1 MVDTIPTTRTGL
13 PMPTRAS
20 AAHSSSVP
28 DGNGAATAAP
38 HGPGAFT
45 GSDSARARLGSFDA
59 TVHLGFA
66 VLLVASLVRY
76 VMRHSPADNLL
87 VLGLTA
93 VACLLY
99 SVVAVL
105 APRGRAG
112 APWLFTLVGTWAVLV
127 IAAPSFAWCS
137 FALFFLCR
145 SALRGA
151 AAYAAAGVTAVATAA
166 GLFRLSDGTDLA
178 MLLGPLAV
186 GLMLTLVYDRIQHDA
201 EEQRR
206 LHAEVSLAQGQ
217 LAASERRAGTI
228 AERERV
234 SREIHDTVTQGLAS
248 SLLLLEAAGRAW
260 PEASAR
266 AGLGQATELL
276 RLNLSETRS
285 LVHELAS
292 PGLDASPLPEA
303 LRMAAAQYVPDAR
316 LLVTGEARPVPADIR
331 HALLRVVQSAASNIK
346 LHAVATTVTVTLGF
360 LPEAV
365 TLDIYDDGAG
375 FDPAAAAPPS
385 DAGGYGL
392 RAMRQRVEQLG
403 GIFSVE
409 STPGEGTIV
418 AAQLPVPPAR
428 PEKLP
433 RPQEP
438 A

>member
-1 MVDTIPTTRTGL
+1 
-13 PMPTRAS
+13 MPTQAS
-20 AAHSSSVP
+20 PAPAAPVP
-28 DGNGAATAAP
+28 GPTAAGGTGP
-38 HGPGAFT
+38 HGTSASISNAARF
-45 GSDSARARLGSFDA
+45 GSINAA
-59 TVHLGFA
+59 VHLGFA

-76 VMRHSPADNLL
+76 VMRHSPADNVF
-87 VLGLTA
+87 VLGLA
-93 VACLLY
+93 AAACLLY
-99 SVVAVL
+99 FAVAIL
-105 APRGRAG
+105 ASRGKPG
-112 APWLFTLVGTWAVLV
+112 APWVFTLVAVWAVLV

-145 SALRGA
+145 SALSGA
-151 AAYAAAGVTAVATAA
+151 AAYAAAGATAAATAA
-166 GLFRLSDGTDLA
+166 GLFRLSGGTDLA

-186 GLMLTLVYDRIQHDA
+186 GLMLTLIYDRIQHDA

-206 LHAEVSLAQGQ
+206 LHAEIFLAQGQ

-248 SLLLLEAAGRAW
+248 SLLLLEAADRAW
-260 PEASAR
+260 PSPSAH
-266 AGLGQATELL
+266 ADLGQATALL
-276 RLNLSETRS
+276 RGNLSETRS

-303 LRMAAAQYVPDAR
+303 LLFAARQYVPDAR
-316 LLVTGEARPVPADIR
+316 LLVTGDQRPVPPDVR

-346 LHAVATTVTVTLGF
+346 LHAGAATATLTLGY
-360 LPEAV
+360 LPDAV
-365 TLDIYDDGAG
+365 TLDIHDDGAG

-403 GIFSVE
+403 GVFSVE
-409 STPGEGTIV
+409 SEPGHGTIV
-418 AAQLPVPPAR
+418 AAQLPAPAE
-428 PEKLP
+428 PGSKE
-433 RPQEP
+433 EP